1 MEGHSE
7 VVSSAGCPR
16 VFRSGPLPVP
26 STYPVP
32 WRGCGL
38 PAETISG
45 RTQIA
50 RQHYPY
56 TITSHSSCSGQ
67 SAGHDDGWRCGSKKT
82 AGGSKTVNGS
92 ETMMVGSD
100 KTKMQ
105 LEEIK
110 RREKNQKIHTFQGW
124 MRPRCLPAQKSRSS
138 LVAEEEYDARGL
150 IQHQVQIVAIVQEA
164 CSSAGGGLRVRVAH
178 RESQTR
184 KKVHA
189 ASWRGLTR
197 LGSHY
202 QKERNRDHN
211 PV

>member
-1 MEGHSE
+1 M
-7 VVSSAGCPR
+7 A
-16 VFRSGPLPVP
+16 
-26 STYPVP
+26 
-32 WRGCGL
+32 
-38 PAETISG
+38 
-45 RTQIA
+45 Q
-50 RQHYPY
+50 
-56 TITSHSSCSGQ
+56 GQ

-82 AGGSKTVNGS
+82 VGGSKTVNGS

-110 RREKNQKIHTFQGW
+110 RREKIHTFQGW
-124 MRPRCLPAQKSRSS
+124 MHPRRLPAQKSRFS
-138 LVAEEEYDARGL
+138 LVAGEEYDARGL

-178 RESQTR
+178 RESRTR

-197 LGSHY
+197 LGWRY